1 MIYLIAVLMWFSG
14 AKGMLAVD
22 ARLKGKIVNLRPSM
36 IKFEGSTST
45 DLEICDSASKPL
57 PLYLNRQHI
66 KILEDIG
73 IDDQFFLDLQ
83 EAEVQRLRSIT
94 ENAYNASYFLK
105 RLKVGDAVF
114 LSGLL
119 VDLYLRG
126 IDFQQHGFLGDVLE
140 VAILS
145 ELRQLKHK
153 TRIPVPNGWHL
164 HGIMD
169 ETGELQEGEVFC
181 TVVVDGKRQIVTGT
195 DLLISRS
202 PALHPGDVQVVN
214 AVEPSPGSMLWELN
228 NCIVFSKHGQRD
240 LPSQLGGGDLDG
252 DVSFSSNRSGS
263 YPNISRF
270 SSRPL
275 HTFYLAEN
283 MDTLTSPLSYS
294 VLQSS
299 LMSEQKQR

>member
-1 MIYLIAVLMWFSG
+1 
-14 AKGMLAVD
+14 MLSVD

-36 IKFEGSTST
+36 IKFKGSSST

-73 IDDQFFLDLQ
+73 VDDQFFLDLQ

-105 RLKVGDAVF
+105 RLKVGDTIF
-114 LSGLL
+114 LPGLL
-119 VDLYLRG
+119 VELYLRG
-126 IDFQQHGFLGDVLE
+126 IDFQQDGFLRDVLE

-181 TVVVDGKRQIVTGT
+181 TVVVDGKRQIVKGT

-214 AVEPSPGSMLWELN
+214 AIEPSPRSMLWELN
-228 NCIVFSKHGQRD
+228 NCIVFSKHGDRD

-252 DVSFSSNRSGS
+252 DVSSFASQSGS
-263 YPNISRF
+263 YADICCF
-270 SSRPL
+270 SSCPL
-275 HTFYLAEN
+275 NVFYSVKNKEK
-283 MDTLTSPLSYS
+283 LTSHFAYS
-294 VLQSS
+294 VLPSS
-299 LMSEQKQR
+299 LMNEQKQR